1 VTVRPSRGS
10 AALLVAGF
18 VCTASAPTPA
28 PLAADCAAPAV
39 AGARVALVAIACG
52 DARGAAPGGAARLL
66 FGLPLDLNRADAA
79 ALEALPGIGPGRA
92 EAIVRARRAAPF
104 CGVAELDRVPGLG
117 AATRAR
123 LAPFVATPAP
133 TGCADS

>member
-1 VTVRPSRGS
+1 VRPSRGH
-10 AALLVAGF
+10 AALLVAGL
-18 VCTASAPTPA
+18 VCTASAPTGA
-28 PLAADCAAPAV
+28 PLAARCASPAV
-39 AGARVALVAIACG
+39 AGRRGALLSIACA
-52 DARGAAPGGAARLL
+52 DARGAPPTGAPRLL

-92 EAIVRARRAAPF
+92 DAIVRARRAAPF
-104 CGVAELDRVPGLG
+104 CRVAELDRVPGLG

>member
-1 VTVRPSRGS
+1 VTVRPSRGP
-10 AALLVAGF
+10 AALLVAGL
-18 VCTASAPTPA
+18 VCTAGAPERVPH
-28 PLAADCAAPAV
+28 AADCAGPAV
-39 AGARVALVAIACG
+39 AGRRGALVAIAC
-52 DARGAAPGGAARLL
+52 RAPGPALAGAPRLL

-92 EAIVRARRAAPF
+92 DAIVRARAAAPF
-104 CGVAELDRVPGLG
+104 CRVGELDRVPGLG